1 MTITP
6 DGILEAFYSSI
17 AMTAKLGT
25 TTILM
30 RTDEISLLIATG
42 SGTAAVDGI
51 QYETE
56 KGSILSNI
64 DIDVYLILGR
74 VKYDRFNVPRFDK
87 SKRAGRNLF
96 DEFIHGKTSAQKYT
110 SNPVFPLNRK

>member
-1 MTITP
+1 MNESRVEKAIRMP
-6 DGILEAFYSSI
+6 PGSHIRFKSVAF
-17 AMTAKLGT
+17 
-25 TTILM
+25 
-30 RTDEISLLIATG
+30 RTMW
-42 SGTAAVDGI
+42 
-51 QYETE
+51 TE

-110 SNPVFPLNRK
+110 SNPAFPLNWK

>member
-1 MTITP
+1 MNESRVEKAIRMP
-6 DGILEAFYSSI
+6 PGSHIRLKSVAFRGS
-17 AMTAKLGT
+17 
-25 TTILM
+25 
-30 RTDEISLLIATG
+30 ATMW
-42 SGTAAVDGI
+42 
-51 QYETE
+51 TE

-110 SNPVFPLNRK
+110 SNPAFPLNWK